1 MHINLHFTFI
11 SLYCQAKHL
20 QMTSGL
26 HLNAYWLAN
35 LSADMLM
42 SLLFAILSLIIFLIF
57 QNSVPAYSGV
67 SLLAI
72 LILLLLL
79 CWSSA
84 PLVYLISL
92 PFQNIYTA
100 YTIVLITFVMT
111 TFLCLA
117 LLYILGILAG
127 LRDEADIFYYL
138 FIFHPGFSF
147 SAALSD
153 LYISYVYQEACSQS
167 QLARDMCAASG
178 LDYMATPF
186 QLERPGCGAIM
197 IVLAVEGFVFFFATI
212 ILDHWNHIS
221 QLVQSRRV
229 KNTRIP
235 STIPTHVE
243 FQFTRPGSGRL
254 PRSVSTMSR
263 AYLETIHDER
273 AEVEEIL
280 TQDTIDPQY
289 TVVVYDMVM
298 DYSAGRCC
306 NSSREPSSTMPAVN
320 GLTFKVE
327 EGECFGLLGVNGAGK
342 TTTFKI
348 LTGDIS
354 MTSGTAVIAGYD
366 IRTQLRQVQQRIG
379 YCPQFDALIER
390 LTGRE
395 LLTMF
400 ARLRGIREKD
410 IKREVDD
417 KIERLQLRQHA
428 DKECWKYR

>member
-1 MHINLHFTFI
+1 MATILTWFFHPGFGFAAGSIA
-11 SLYCQAKHL
+11 SL
-20 QMTSGL
+20 G
-26 HLNAYWLAN
+26 
-35 LSADMLM
+35 
-42 SLLFAILSLIIFLIF
+42 
-57 QNSVPAYSGV
+57 
-67 SLLAI
+67 
-72 LILLLLL
+72 
-79 CWSSA
+79 WSSA

-100 YTIVLITFVMT
+100 YTIVLISFFMT
-111 TFLCLA
+111 TLICLA
-117 LLYILGILAG
+117 LLYIVGILAG
-127 LRDEADIFYYL
+127 MKDEADIFYYV
-138 FIFHPGFSF
+138 FIFHPGFGF
-147 SAALSD
+147 AAGLSD

-167 QLARDMCAASG
+167 KLASDICAATG

-186 QLERPGCGAIM
+186 QLDRPGCGAIM
-197 IVLAVEGFVFFFATI
+197 IVLAIEGALFFLVTV
-212 ILDHWNHIS
+212 ILDHWNQIS
-221 QLVQSRRV
+221 QLVQSKRV
-229 KNTRIP
+229 NNSRIIQNP
-235 STIPTHVE
+235 STTPVHIE
-243 FQFTRPGSGRL
+243 FQFTRPDSGKI

-263 AYLETIHDER
+263 AFLETIHDER

-280 TQDTIDPQY
+280 TQDTIDPRY
-289 TVVVYDMVM
+289 TVVVYDMEK
-298 DYSAGRCC
+298 DYNAGRCC
-306 NSSREPSSTMPAVN
+306 NSLREPSNITPAVN

-366 IRTQLRQVQQRIG
+366 IRTQLRKVQQRIG

-410 IKREVDD
+410 IKREVND
-417 KIERLQLRQHA
+417 KIDRLQLSLHA
-428 DKECWKYR
+428 DKECWKYRQV